1 MCCHTVTDATKEF
14 SMSKFNAFVLA
25 ALSLLSL
32 PALAQECGP
41 GLGKEDPTATYV
53 VVDHGPT
60 RLVLRHPTA
69 TKESAYRPGQY
80 TYVTDGKTYV
90 IMGGGTKIFFDR
102 SLLHI
107 VVDGVCR
114 AASHVSVK

>member
-1 MCCHTVTDATKEF
+1 MNKLI
-14 SMSKFNAFVLA
+14 AFVLA

-41 GLGKEDPTATYV
+41 GLGKEDPAATYV

-69 TKESAYRPGQY
+69 TKEYAHVSGQY

-90 IMGGGTKIFFDR
+90 IMGGGAKIFFDR
-102 SLLHI
+102 SLLH
-107 VVDGVCR
+107 VVADGVCR